1 MPIERDEF
9 AIHLSSMEE
18 LFVRYDARPV
28 AARPLA
34 ADARGYLLD
43 EWERVRDARP
53 STLTVYAPEA
63 DRAGTDE
70 GAVATAIRTNLHV
83 YSGPL
88 RRTGRLSR
96 RERIGLGF
104 GVVVMFGCIAVSAAI
119 DRLRTNPIVE
129 GISQGIVLVGW
140 VALWAPAEHFVDGRQ
155 RNADDGLVD
164 EDHRQRPRHRDED
177 PPFAVLGGQARHER
191 SCLAAPS
198 YHRGVTE
205 SGPAHR

>member
-119 DRLRTNPIVE
+119 DRLSTNPIVE

-140 VALWAPAEHFVDGRQ
+140 VALWAPAEHFVTEVLPHAVNR
-155 RNADDGLVD
+155 RRYAEFADV
-164 EDHRQRPRHRDED
+164 EVR
-177 PPFAVLGGQARHER
+177 FAWR
-191 SCLAAPS
+191 
-198 YHRGVTE
+198 
-205 SGPAHR
+205 